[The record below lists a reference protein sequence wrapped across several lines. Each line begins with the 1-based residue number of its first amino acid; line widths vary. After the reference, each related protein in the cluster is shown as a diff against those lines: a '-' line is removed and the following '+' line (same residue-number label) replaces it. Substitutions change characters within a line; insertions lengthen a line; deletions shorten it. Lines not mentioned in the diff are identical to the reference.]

1 MISSQRKNNRRRKAE
16 SVGTIKYLL
25 AGGSM
30 LALVG
35 VLADLRTVFTPPAA
49 SVTQCQEMVQPQATL
64 SRETLSQFLT
74 VPERDRRSTVQAII
88 STPYCQLSSIE
99 VRAGV
104 LAERHAYPLEF
115 DPQTWFVVLYEGDEY
130 AGYSF
135 VFPQE

>member
-1 MISSQRKNNRRRKAE
+1 MTNPQRRKLPRRKAE
-16 SVGTIKYLL
+16 SVGGIKYLL

-35 VLADLRTVFTPPAA
+35 VLADLRPVFTPPAA
-49 SVTQCQEMVQPQATL
+49 PVTQCQEMVQPQATL
-64 SRETLSQFLT
+64 SRERLSQFLT
-74 VPERDRRSTVQAII
+74 VPERDRRATVQAVI
-88 STPYCQLSSIE
+88 SEPYCRLSSIE